1 MSNVTNTGTGCDLS
15 DLINSVNR
23 GKSSVFTVTTLWIIL
38 FGLIVTQKVFKYVIK
53 PRRNNNGN
61 NGNNGNN
68 EGGGNNRNNG
78 AGGGN
83 NNNNNNGGN
92 DRDDC
97 TII

>member
-1 MSNVTNTGTGCDLS
+1 MSNVTNTETGCDLS

-23 GKSSVFTVTTLWIIL
+23 GKLSVFTVATLWIIL
-38 FGLIVTQKVFKYVIK
+38 FGLIITQKVFKYVIK
-53 PRRNNNGN
+53 PRRNNNG
-61 NGNNGNN
+61 
-68 EGGGNNRNNG
+68 GGGNN
-78 AGGGN
+78 GGEGN

>member
-15 DLINSVNR
+15 DLINSVNQ
-23 GKSSVFTVTTLWIIL
+23 GKLSVFTVATLWIIL

-53 PRRNNNGN
+53 PRRNNNGGGGGNNNGNNGNEGNN

-68 EGGGNNRNNG
+68 GN
-78 AGGGN
+78 A
-83 NNNNNNGGN
+83 
-92 DRDDC
+92 RDDC

>member
-15 DLINSVNR
+15 DLINSVNQ
-23 GKSSVFTVTTLWIIL
+23 GKLSVFTVATLWIIL
-38 FGLIVTQKVFKYVIK
+38 FGLILTQKVFKYVIK
-53 PRRNNNGN
+53 PRRNNNNGNSGNGDNN
-61 NGNNGNN
+61 NGSN
-68 EGGGNNRNNG
+68 
-78 AGGGN
+78 N